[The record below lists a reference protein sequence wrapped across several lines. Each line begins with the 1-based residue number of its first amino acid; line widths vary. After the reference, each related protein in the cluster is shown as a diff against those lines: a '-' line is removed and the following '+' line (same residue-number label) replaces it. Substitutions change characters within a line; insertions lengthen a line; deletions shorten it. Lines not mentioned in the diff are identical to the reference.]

1 MVEFDVRR
9 TRDGALVIHHD
20 PFVAGVGVIIE
31 LDASALPTYVPTL
44 VEALEACSGMEVN
57 IEIKNDE
64 REPDFDPDDEVAA
77 EVVALLASRGDA
89 DAMLISSFRRAT
101 IDAIRAANA
110 ELRTGFLFTMPPLS
124 PLRLKAMIHR
134 TAAAGHTAIHPYH
147 RGVTRRMIDQAHE
160 VGLAVNV
167 WTVDDPNR
175 MRSLARMGV
184 DALITNV
191 PAVGVE
197 TFRARD
203 SHAGG
208 HT

>member
-31 LDASALPTYVPTL
+31 LDASALPSYVPTL
-44 VEALEACSGMEVN
+44 VEGLNACRGMEVN

-64 REPDFDPDDEVAA
+64 REPDFDPNDVIAA
-77 EVVALLASRGDA
+77 RVVELLASRDDA
-89 DAMLISSFRRAT
+89 DSMLISSFRRST
-101 IDAIRAANA
+101 IDAVRSANA
-110 ELRTGFLFTMPPLS
+110 ELRTGLLFTMPPLS

-134 TAAAGHTAIHPYH
+134 TAAAGHVAIHPYH
-147 RGVTRRMIDQAHE
+147 RGVTRRMVDQAHD

-167 WTVDDPNR
+167 WTVDDPIR
-175 MRSLARMGV
+175 MRSLARIGV

-197 TFRARD
+197 TFRSRD
-203 SHAGG
+203 SHGTGPA
-208 HT
+208 